1 MQVFNQLGMLLL
13 VISEIL
19 NIVTMTLFVQK
30 ANIFSPLSYVWESLY
45 LYSGKILRGLVSILG
60 PERLY

>member
-1 MQVFNQLGMLLL
+1 MQVFNQLGMSLL

-45 LYSGKILRGLVSILG
+45 LYSGKILGDLVSILG

>member
-1 MQVFNQLGMLLL
+1 MQVFNQLGMSLL

-60 PERLY
+60 PERY

>member
-45 LYSGKILRGLVSILG
+45 LYSGKILGDLVSILG

>member
-1 MQVFNQLGMLLL
+1 MQVFNQLGMSLL

-45 LYSGKILRGLVSILG
+45 LYSGKILRGLVSILR

>member
-1 MQVFNQLGMLLL
+1 MQVFNQLGMSLL

>member
-1 MQVFNQLGMLLL
+1 MQVFNQLGMSLL

-30 ANIFSPLSYVWESLY
+30 ANIFLPLSYVWESLY
-45 LYSGKILRGLVSILG
+45 LYSGKILGDLVSILG